1 MNALAALVGA
11 VVGLLLLRHW
21 IGAVTG
27 ASLGWLIASGVLPR
41 LLGGFA
47 PGRGEAIMPAVFTL
61 LGRLA
66 KSDGQVSQAE
76 IDLCETLIARLH
88 LDPRA
93 RHAAVAAFNAG
104 RRDERDVSDAFAML
118 RDARRHGGLFMTL
131 FVDMAL
137 ADGELHPEERRLL
150 GKYAWMLGL
159 REAALEALLR
169 RRGRSDA
176 GTGNAD
182 SDPYAEL
189 GLTPGASEAEI
200 RRAFRRLISEHHP
213 DKLAARGAPAEA
225 VHLAQQRTQDIL
237 AAYERIK
244 SARGMK

>member
-21 IGAVTG
+21 IGAATG

-41 LLGGFA
+41 LFGGFQTGHGDA
-47 PGRGEAIMPAVFTL
+47 LMPAVFTL

-66 KSDGQVSQAE
+66 KADGQVSQAE
-76 IDLCETLIARLH
+76 IDVCEALMDRLQ
-88 LDPRA
+88 LQPRA
-93 RHAAVAAFNAG
+93 RHAAVGAFNAG
-104 RRDERDVSDAFAML
+104 RRDDHDFSEAFATL
-118 RDARRHGGLFMTL
+118 RDARRHGSLFLNL

-137 ADGELHPEERRLL
+137 ADGELHAEERRLL

-159 REAALEALLR
+159 RESALETLLLQR
-169 RRGRSDA
+169 ARG
-176 GTGNAD
+176 GTRGGGHA
-182 SDPYAEL
+182 DPYAEL
-189 GLTPGASEAEI
+189 GLSPAASEQDI
-200 RRAFRRLISEHHP
+200 RRAFRRLVSEHHP
-213 DKLAARGAPAEA
+213 DKMAARGAPPEA
-225 VHLAQQRTQDIL
+225 VHLAQQRTQAIL